1 MYEILI
7 GDKRNNVIHKLQNS
21 WTARIM
27 FTGCCWYLYDLFGK
41 RVGLHIEVIFLIL
54 IIGALLLNLLYIPFR
69 LLGNKKTS
77 RWIKLMFVVVADIV
91 ALYFFSVTEEFAI
104 ACIWKNMISGVII
117 SLGITGIIVA
127 LCRCYAVHSQRNRFM
142 RRDFDNMDGWE
153 FEGWCAE
160 WLRQNGFENV
170 KVTSGSGDYGA
181 DVLCSKDDVTYAV
194 QCKKYTGKVPYRAVE
209 EVVCAMNYYRTDR
222 AMIFTNS
229 ELTAQANE
237 AAQRLDVIVY
247 DGAVICR

>member
-1 MYEILI
+1 M
-7 GDKRNNVIHKLQNS
+7 
-21 WTARIM
+21 
-27 FTGCCWYLYDLFGK
+27 
-41 RVGLHIEVIFLIL
+41 HIEVIFLIL
-54 IIGALLLNLLYIPFR
+54 IMGILLLNLFFIPFR
-69 LLGNKKTS
+69 LLGDKKTS
-77 RWIKLMFVVVADIV
+77 RWIKLIFVVVADIV

-117 SLGITGIIVA
+117 SLGITGIVVA
-127 LCRCYAVHSQRNRFM
+127 LYRCSAVHLQRNRFM

-181 DVLCSKDDVTYAV
+181 DVLCSKNDVTYAV

-209 EVVCAMNYYRTDR
+209 EVVCAMNYYRTER

-237 AAQRLDVIVY
+237 AAQKLNVIVN